1 LLVTPSRRTPAGLA
15 NRVRALVTPRGFVW
29 TGEGENPY
37 PLFLAHADAFIVP
50 ADSISM
56 TGEACVTGR
65 PIYVFHPDGGSA
77 KFARFHEA
85 LAARGLT
92 RPCPER
98 FARLGGWSAA
108 PHYAADAIAAEITRR
123 WRRRAAALSG
133 IVGRGD
139 RRPRD

>member
-1 LLVTPSRRTPAGLA
+1 
-15 NRVRALVTPRGFVW
+15 VRALVGAQGFFW
-29 TGEGENPY
+29 SGEGDNPL
-37 PLFLAHADAFIVP
+37 PLLLAHADAFLVP

-65 PIYVFHPDGGSA
+65 PIYVFHPEGGSA

-98 FARLGGWSAA
+98 FARLGGWSST
-108 PHYAADAIAAEITRR
+108 PHYAADAIAAQITHR
-123 WRRRAAALSG
+123 WGRRAAALSG
-133 IVGRGD
+133 LVGGGRGG
-139 RRPRD
+139 